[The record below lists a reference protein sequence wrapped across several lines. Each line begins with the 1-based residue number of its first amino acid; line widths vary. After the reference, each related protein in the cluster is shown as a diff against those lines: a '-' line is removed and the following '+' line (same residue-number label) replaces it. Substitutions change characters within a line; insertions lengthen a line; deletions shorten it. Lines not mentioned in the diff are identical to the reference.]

1 MVDGWRNTIPTT
13 NTKLPEFHSILTGG
27 GQNMTSSAYTFVCSF
42 ILVYVI
48 LLLIRPGSVV
58 YRGKE
63 KNVPYFHHANAFM
76 WALVAAIISS
86 ILCQYY

>member
-27 GQNMTSSAYTFVCSF
+27 GRNMTSSAYTFVCSF

-58 YRGKE
+58 YSGKE
-63 KNVPYFHHANAFM
+63 RNVPYFHHANAFM

-86 ILCQYY
+86 IMCQYY